1 MPLSELVGLQYAG
14 ILFSSFFVM
23 LTSIVCMF
31 L

>member
-1 MPLSELVGLQYAG
+1 QYAG

>member
-1 MPLSELVGLQYAG
+1 LVGLQYAG